1 MPLRGTRPAEAGA
14 YRYEPNDGETMK
26 FGSLRAIVNGSGIVA
41 VCLFAVALAGG
52 QGAQAQRPPMAEE
65 VFKNI
70 QILKGIPV
78 DEFMDTMGMFAAA
91 TSLNC
96 THCHASDNT
105 NSWDKFALDTPL
117 KQTARRMLNMV
128 NAINKDNF
136 KGVRAVTCYT
146 CHHGDQR
153 PKIVPSLIVQYSA
166 PVEDPDEIEIPPNA
180 KGPSADEVFAKYIQA
195 IGGAQRVANLT
206 SLVAKGTY
214 SGYETDLAKV
224 PVEVFARAPAQ
235 RTIIVHALFGDS
247 IRVFDGRSGW
257 IASADKPMPL
267 MPLSGGN
274 LEGAKVE
281 AMVAFPAQ
289 LKQAFSQWRVTS
301 TSIDDRDVQV
311 LQGTNPR
318 QPPVNLY
325 FDQSGLL
332 VRLVRFVD
340 TAVGRVPTQIDYSD
354 YRDVAGMKM
363 PFKWT
368 ATWTDGQ
375 STAELTEI
383 QPNVAID
390 AAKFARPAPAPPP
403 K

>member
-1 MPLRGTRPAEAGA
+1 MALESTRKILNVIGT
-14 YRYEPNDGETMK
+14 
-26 FGSLRAIVNGSGIVA
+26 VA
-41 VCLFAVALAGG
+41 VYVFVAVLARG
-52 QGAQAQRPPMAEE
+52 QGVQAQRPPMAEE
-65 VFKNI
+65 VFKNV

-117 KQTARRMLNMV
+117 KQTARRMMNMV

-195 IGGAQRVANLT
+195 IGGAQRVA
-206 SLVAKGTY
+206 SLASFVAKGTY

-224 PVEVFARAPAQ
+224 PVEVFAKAPAQ

-247 IRVFDGRSGW
+247 IRVFDGRSAW

-274 LEGAKVE
+274 LEGVKVE
-281 AMVAFPAQ
+281 AMLAFPAQ
-289 LKQAFSQWRVTS
+289 FKQAFSQWRVTS

-332 VRLVRFVD
+332 VRLVRFAD

-354 YRDVAGMKM
+354 YRDVAGVKM

-390 AAKFARPAPAPPP
+390 AARFARPAPAPPP

>member
-1 MPLRGTRPAEAGA
+1 LAVLIANGQAGQ
-14 YRYEPNDGETMK
+14 T
-26 FGSLRAIVNGSGIVA
+26 
-41 VCLFAVALAGG
+41 
-52 QGAQAQRPPMAEE
+52 QRPPMAEE
-65 VFKNI
+65 VFKNV

-78 DEFMDTMGMFAAA
+78 DELMDTMGMFAAA

-96 THCHASDNT
+96 TSCHVSDNT
-105 NSWDKFALDTPL
+105 TTWDKFAVDTPL

-128 NAINKDNF
+128 DSINKTNF
-136 KGVRAVTCYT
+136 KGVRSVTCYT

-166 PVEDPDEIEIPPNA
+166 PVEDPDEIEILPNT
-180 KGPSADEVFAKYIQA
+180 KGPPADEVFAKYIQA
-195 IGGAQRVANLT
+195 LGGAERVRNL
-206 SLVAKGTY
+206 SSFVAKGTY

-224 PVEVFARAPAQ
+224 PVEIYAKAPAQ

-247 IRVFDGRSGW
+247 VRVFDGRSGW
-257 IASADKPMPL
+257 VASADKPMPL
-267 MPLSGGN
+267 MPLTGGN
-274 LEGAKVE
+274 LEGARVE
-281 AMVAFPAQ
+281 AMAFFPSQ
-289 LKQAFSQWRVTS
+289 LKQAFNQWRVTS
-301 TSIDDRDVQV
+301 TSIEDREVQA

-340 TAVGRVPTQIDYSD
+340 TPVGRVPTQIDYAD
-354 YRDVAGMKM
+354 YRDVGGIKL

-383 QPNVAID
+383 QTNVPID
-390 AAKFARPAPAPPP
+390 AARFARPAPAPPP
-403 K
+403 KEK

>member
-1 MPLRGTRPAEAGA
+1 MTFGPTRRMLSATGT
-14 YRYEPNDGETMK
+14 
-26 FGSLRAIVNGSGIVA
+26 VV
-41 VCLFAVALAGG
+41 VCLFAVAIARG
-52 QGAQAQRPPMAEE
+52 QAAPGQRPPMAEE
-65 VFKNI
+65 VFKNV

-78 DEFMDTMGMFAAA
+78 DQFMDTMGMFAAA

-105 NSWDKFALDTPL
+105 NSWDKYALDTPL
-117 KQTARRMLNMV
+117 KQTARRMMNMV
-128 NAINKDNF
+128 NTINKDNF

-153 PKIVPSLIVQYSA
+153 PKIIPSLIVQYSA
-166 PVEDPDEIEIPPNA
+166 PVEDPDEIEISPNA

-195 IGGAQRVANLT
+195 IGGTQRVANLT
-206 SLVAKGTY
+206 SFVAKGTY

-224 PVEVFARAPAQ
+224 PVEIFAKAPAQ
-235 RTIIVHALFGDS
+235 RMMIVHALFGDS
-247 IRVFDGRSGW
+247 VRVFDGRAGW

-281 AMVAFPAQ
+281 AMLLFPAQ
-289 LKQAFSQWRVTS
+289 LKQAFNQWRVTS

-354 YRDVAGMKM
+354 YRDVAGIKI

-383 QPNVAID
+383 QLNVAID

-403 K
+403 KGD

>member
-1 MPLRGTRPAEAGA
+1 MR
-14 YRYEPNDGETMK
+14 
-26 FGSLRAIVNGSGIVA
+26 FGSTVL
-41 VCLFAVALAGG
+41 VCLFAVAIARGQAG
-52 QGAQAQRPPMAEE
+52 QVQKPPMVEE
-65 VFKNI
+65 VFKNV

-105 NSWDKFALDTPL
+105 NSWDKYALDTPL
-117 KQTARRMLNMV
+117 KQTARRMMNMV
-128 NAINKDNF
+128 NTINKENF

-153 PKIVPSLIVQYSA
+153 PKIIPSLIVQYSA
-166 PVEDPDEIEIPPNA
+166 PLEDPDEIEIPPNA
-180 KGPSADEVFAKYIQA
+180 KGPSADEVFAKYMQA
-195 IGGAQRVANLT
+195 IGGTQRVASLT
-206 SLVAKGTY
+206 SFVAKGTY

-224 PVEVFARAPAQ
+224 PVEIFAKAPAQ
-235 RTIIVHALFGDS
+235 RTTIVHALFGDS
-247 IRVFDGRSGW
+247 VRVFDGRAGW

-274 LEGAKVE
+274 LDGAKLE
-281 AMVAFPAQ
+281 AMLLFPAQ
-289 LKQAFSQWRVTS
+289 LRQAFNQWRVTS

-354 YRDVAGMKM
+354 YRDVAGMKV

-383 QPNVAID
+383 QLNVPID
-390 AAKFARPAPAPPP
+390 AGKFARPAPAPPP
-403 K
+403 